1 MEEDNK
7 KENNIELEDQNAELE
22 GKEDLNLEENQEGI
36 DLDNGEEADFGEGEE
51 FEDDEENLEIEDSQE
66 IPDNEISIKN
76 KSQENPEEEKE
87 KEEVSHVTSS
97 KDFGNKSEEE
107 AKLSEEGSDILEESK
122 EDEGEDDDL
131 PPERK
136 IRYRLFK
143 FINNMRQHFH
153 LDPYYLDLLSNNLAM
168 LYANYL
174 LTNPGNKEDL
184 NQMAKTLNI
193 KADFKVSYLES
204 FIDSDSGKSGLSQM
218 KKYMEYANEFFDVQA
233 TLVEF
238 EEHSDNILSND
249 FNSVGIGI
257 AINDMKVVVV
267 NIFLKREVII
277 NSCYINFDSG
287 NVTIKGQL
295 SNYQYGAYALR
306 IISPKNPSKTIV
318 YITPQ
323 QITPAKDGNKIRP
336 FIAVFNNIGRVL
348 EDLEPKNIEIY
359 VRVKPDL
366 IPYNRIFSDKIKFD
380 DLTLGAVI
388 PLMSFPNDK
397 ERKEERRQDKRD
409 EKVEQEH
416 LKLLAEYER
425 KKDEEMKRRMKIDE
439 YAYAQKDELDKI
451 KEEPEEYSITSKEE
465 LSHKSSN
472 KSHRDSKMSKS
483 KEEISEDFNMSGNK
497 SQNYEKDIK
506 DLESTI
512 EKLREDNESIQRKIN
527 ILFEFRKKEGRE
539 ERNFYKESNINES
552 TYADSLSS
560 TAGLYNDLN
569 THKMKLDQDLQ
580 RYQRSIE
587 EQEKRKQS
595 VYEVLMKYKEELL
608 DNCQTRKGKKIPQTE
623 IELWLGKEKML
634 EDELRSLRVES
645 FKKSLEMNRLK
656 KELKKMEDYFEGLH
670 IIDFEQLKIE
680 NNTLTEKIED
690 RNEEIHRLKQKIN
703 ETVQGLAHIEEK
715 SRFISL
721 ENGFNKS
728 KNDNLKKE
736 IIHMKKKLTD
746 KKEINDKK
754 SLKQLNMNKKIDQI
768 NSSSLKSYYKN
779 SAQHIME
786 LAVQI
791 DQVSKQ
797 LLQFRQK
804 RKGTKRDITELL
816 QRKERMLKEF
826 YTLPKVE

>member
-7 KENNIELEDQNAELE
+7 IENNIELEDQNAELE

-174 LTNPGNKEDL
+174 LSNPENKEEL

-193 KADFKVSYLES
+193 KADFNVSYLES

-295 SNYQYGAYALR
+295 TTDQYGAYALR
-306 IISPKNPSKTIV
+306 IISPKNPTKTIV

-439 YAYAQKDELDKI
+439 YAYAQKEELDKI

-472 KSHRDSKMSKS
+472 KSHRDSKVSKS

-587 EQEKRKQS
+587 EQEKRKQN

>member
-7 KENNIELEDQNAELE
+7 KENNIELRDQNAELE

-174 LTNPGNKEDL
+174 LSNPENKEEL

-193 KADFKVSYLES
+193 KADFNVSYLES

-295 SNYQYGAYALR
+295 TTDQYGAYALR
-306 IISPKNPSKTIV
+306 IISPKNPTKTIV

-439 YAYAQKDELDKI
+439 YAYAQKEELDKI

-472 KSHRDSKMSKS
+472 KSHRDSKVSKS

-587 EQEKRKQS
+587 EQEKRKQD

>member
-7 KENNIELEDQNAELE
+7 IENNIELEDQNAELE

-107 AKLSEEGSDILEESK
+107 AKLSEEGSDILVESK

-143 FINNMRQHFH
+143 FINNMRLHFH

-174 LTNPGNKEDL
+174 LSNPENKEEL

-257 AINDMKVVVV
+257 AINDIKVVVV

-295 SNYQYGAYALR
+295 STDQYGAYALR
-306 IISPKNPSKTIV
+306 IISPKNPTKTIV

-366 IPYNRIFSDKIKFD
+366 ILYNRIFSDKIKFD

-425 KKDEEMKRRMKIDE
+425 KKDEEMKRRMKIDG

-465 LSHKSSN
+465 LSHKSSQ
-472 KSHRDSKMSKS
+472 SERRDSKV
-483 KEEISEDFNMSGNK
+483 
-497 SQNYEKDIK
+497 
-506 DLESTI
+506 
-512 EKLREDNESIQRKIN
+512 RKN
-527 ILFEFRKKEGRE
+527 
-539 ERNFYKESNINES
+539 
-552 TYADSLSS
+552 
-560 TAGLYNDLN
+560 
-569 THKMKLDQDLQ
+569 
-580 RYQRSIE
+580 
-587 EQEKRKQS
+587 
-595 VYEVLMKYKEELL
+595 
-608 DNCQTRKGKKIPQTE
+608 
-623 IELWLGKEKML
+623 
-634 EDELRSLRVES
+634 
-645 FKKSLEMNRLK
+645 
-656 KELKKMEDYFEGLH
+656 
-670 IIDFEQLKIE
+670 
-680 NNTLTEKIED
+680 
-690 RNEEIHRLKQKIN
+690 
-703 ETVQGLAHIEEK
+703 
-715 SRFISL
+715 
-721 ENGFNKS
+721 
-728 KNDNLKKE
+728 
-736 IIHMKKKLTD
+736 
-746 KKEINDKK
+746 
-754 SLKQLNMNKKIDQI
+754 
-768 NSSSLKSYYKN
+768 
-779 SAQHIME
+779 
-786 LAVQI
+786 
-791 DQVSKQ
+791 
-797 LLQFRQK
+797 
-804 RKGTKRDITELL
+804 
-816 QRKERMLKEF
+816 
-826 YTLPKVE
+826 

>member
-7 KENNIELEDQNAELE
+7 IENNIELEDQKVELE

-51 FEDDEENLEIEDSQE
+51 FEDDEENLEIEDSKE

-97 KDFGNKSEEE
+97 KDFGNKSEEK

-193 KADFKVSYLES
+193 KADFNVSYLES

-295 SNYQYGAYALR
+295 SNDQYGAYALR
-306 IISPKNPSKTIV
+306 IISPKNPTKTIV

-425 KKDEEMKRRMKIDE
+425 KKDEEMKRRMKIDG

-587 EQEKRKQS
+587 EQEKRKQD

-608 DNCQTRKGKKIPQTE
+608 DNCQTRKGKKIPQAE
-623 IELWLGKEKML
+623 IETWLGKEKML